1 MTEFTGISKA
11 AKRQQIE
18 ADTTI
23 PSRSKI
29 TPEPKS
35 ANICVKVRP
44 SEREFFLEKSKLK
57 RRSMAS
63 VMYEALVAAYG
74 QPDDA

>member
-1 MTEFTGISKA
+1 MTDFTSLSKA
-11 AKRQQIE
+11 ANRQQME
-18 ADTTI
+18 SD
-23 PSRSKI
+23 SVLLNGQKVNS
-29 TPEPKS
+29 ESKS

-44 SEREFFLEKSKLK
+44 SERAFFLQMSKQK

>member
-1 MTEFTGISKA
+1 MTDFTSLSKA
-11 AKRQQIE
+11 ANRQQINAE
-18 ADTTI
+18 AVLLADSKA
-23 PSRSKI
+23 PSES
-29 TPEPKS
+29 KS
-35 ANICVKVRP
+35 ANICVKVKP
-44 SEREFFLEKSKLK
+44 SEREFFLRKSKQK